1 MPKNTEVGRTKHCAA
16 LVEVCACGMCPLCC
30 LPAPGALG
38 RGLPLLHVKGEGP
51 WGGGKGW
58 TAAPGSHLTSLP
70 QLAEVHGVPRGLYDG
85 PVHDVVLSTK
95 AVPTIAASRIAGCAS
110 KVPAVPV
117 RNLHQSG
124 FSLSG
129 RWGQDSMRM
138 CSFVLLQG
146 WVTQLCSQ
154 EGALML
160 PHCAASSPPPHL
172 PSFRTKP
179 FPFLWLSDHATF
191 RSSLKY

>member
-16 LVEVCACGMCPLCC
+16 LVEVCACGMRPLCC

-129 RWGQDSMRM
+129 RWGQGCQWGRAQCGCVCAAPGLGHAALFPGRS
-138 CSFVLLQG
+138 
-146 WVTQLCSQ
+146 TNAATLCS
-154 EGALML
+154 LL
-160 PHCAASSPPPHL
+160 TSTP
-172 PSFRTKP
+172 
-179 FPFLWLSDHATF
+179 
-191 RSSLKY
+191 SSLFLHKAIPPSLAVRPCLF